1 MTLPTSGPISI
12 SNLNAEFGLGNSLSA
27 YRGVRW
33 YKDDNSRGFFDG
45 ASGNFAPTDMSEFYG
60 TRPSI
65 PVSPVSNQAQ
75 ANGSTYTVP
84 FYNTI
89 TVVVVG
95 GTGGQAG
102 TYGINGCTNNTPT
115 PSGNGSTGGS
125 SSFGSYVTS
134 SGGAGGGGNG
144 GAGAAGVSRTLV
156 FDANANTVSING
168 VVQSG
173 VTPPLRNTTISV
185 TVGAGGNG
193 GGGGANAV
201 LVQTGDSGFP
211 NYTPTYTCY
220 PAGNAGS
227 GSNGASGSVTLSLS

>member
-1 MTLPTSGPISI
+1 MTLQTSGPISI
-12 SNLNAEFGLGNSLSA
+12 SDLNAEFGLGNSLSA

-75 ANGSTYTVP
+75 TNGSTYTVP

-95 GTGGQAG
+95 GAGGQAG
-102 TYGINGCTNNTPT
+102 TYGINGCTSNTPT
-115 PSGNGSTGGS
+115 PSGNGSAGNP
-125 SSFGSYVTS
+125 SSFGSYITS
-134 SGGAGGGGNG
+134 SGGDGGGGNG

-173 VTPPLRNTTISV
+173 VTPPLRNTNILV
-185 TVGAGGNG
+185 TLGSGGNG
-193 GGGGANAV
+193 GAGGANAA
-201 LVQTGDSGFP
+201 LFQTGDTGFP
-211 NYTPTYTCY
+211 NYTPTYSCF
-220 PAGNAGS
+220 GIGSAGS
-227 GSNGASGSVTLSLS
+227 GSNGANGSVTLSLS